1 MPDRLHTRPHGFRRY
16 AWLIALAATVAVYFM
31 VRHGAPML
39 LDEYQARPAGEQF
52 SRMAWV
58 FALPFALLTIVALV
72 RLIAD
77 RRLFRRQVQKASLG
91 DLSWRQFERLIG
103 EMYRRQEYS
112 VVETP
117 RRADGG
123 IDYMLAR
130 GPERWLVQCKHW
142 QSRKVG
148 VRTVRELAGVVAA
161 RQATGGI
168 VITSGRF
175 TPPAQAFARTSNI
188 RLVDGEQ
195 LARELLAFAEEPGL
209 EHLHP
214 AHRESPGGSPTPVC
228 PDCGGD
234 MIKRTARHGD
244 RAGMTFWGCAR
255 YPDCR
260 GIVAIE

>member
-1 MPDRLHTRPHGFRRY
+1 MTEKSPTPVKGYRRY
-16 AWLIALAATVAVYFM
+16 AWLIGLAATASVYFA
-31 VRHGAPML
+31 VRHGAPAL
-39 LDEYQARPAGEQF
+39 LDESNAWPTGEQF

-58 FALPFALLTIVALV
+58 FALPFALLTVVALG
-72 RLIAD
+72 RLVAD
-77 RRLFRRQVQKASLG
+77 WRLFRRQVRKASLD
-91 DLSWRQFERLIG
+91 DLSWQQMERLIG

-130 GPERWLVQCKHW
+130 GPERWLVQCRHW

-148 VRTVRELAGVVAA
+148 ARTVRELAGVVAA

-168 VITSGRF
+168 VITTGRF
-175 TPPAQAFARTSNI
+175 TPPAQAFAKSAGI

-195 LARELLAFAEEPGL
+195 LARELLAISEEPGL

-214 AHRESPGGSPTPVC
+214 AHQESPGGNGTPVC
-228 PDCGGD
+228 PVCGGD
-234 MIKRTARHGD
+234 MIKRTARQGD
-244 RAGMTFWGCAR
+244 EATGTFWSCAR
-255 YPDCR
+255 HPDCH
-260 GIVAIE
+260 GTVAID